1 MGFVQEGDGT
11 NTTTTSLE
19 YTMECGGYILSLLT
33 LSWFLYLV
41 YIFSLGFDGD
51 DEDADDNYFIITSI
65 LSLLFLLSSVVKK
78 SEMVY
83 CE

>member
-1 MGFVQEGDGT
+1 
-11 NTTTTSLE
+11 
-19 YTMECGGYILSLLT
+19 MECGGYILSLLT